1 MQVLTDEEKQAFKT
15 AADKCIAIV
24 AAAGVSE
31 EEAFE
36 DESTDSFIEL
46 VANLL
51 EKYEELSGIRYGN
64 KTFVPDYAEDEDGSY
79 IAGVRWFEDEKFET
93 IV

>member
-1 MQVLTDEEKQAFKT
+1 MQVLTDEEKQAFKS

-24 AAAGVSE
+24 EAAGIGE

-46 VANLL
+46 VADLL
-51 EKYEELSGIRYGN
+51 GKYEELSGLRYAN
-64 KTFVPDYAEDEDGSY
+64 KTFVPDYAEDEDGTY
-79 IAGVRWFEDEKFET
+79 IAGVRWFEDDKFET
-93 IV
+93 IA